1 MTDTNIFST
10 MAMADLYI
18 VAMNDSTARKVY
30 KQRVAQL
37 RKSCS
42 NAAYDTD
49 NGNGIM
55 YNFSPRIHKVGDRRD
70 SLCYHY
76 Y

>member
-1 MTDTNIFST
+1 MTDTNIFRN
-10 MAMADLYI
+10 MAMADLYTI
-18 VAMNDSTARKVY
+18 SLTNAQAAKIY
-30 KQRVAQL
+30 KQRVAKI
-37 RKSCS
+37 RKGCS

-49 NGNGIM
+49 NGCGIM

-70 SLCYHY
+70 SLHYHY